1 MTIKRSISFSEYA
14 WEEVERAKEIW
25 PEHADRLSPLVCKI
39 IAEWGRTMR
48 AGGKTERVI
57 NRIDSAEGRIIDEV
71 RSIAAAKA
79 AGCDCVEEYD
89 EEGSEIEILGIST
102 EAACDDAVVGIVSH
116 QYND

>member
-25 PEHADRLSPLVCKI
+25 PEHDRLSPLVCKI

-57 NRIDSAEGRIIDEV
+57 GRIDDAETRIISEV
-71 RSIAAAKA
+71 RSIAAARA
-79 AGCDCVEEYD
+79 GGCDCVEEYD
-89 EEGSEIEILGIST
+89 AEGMEL
-102 EAACDDAVVGIVSH
+102 
-116 QYND
+116 